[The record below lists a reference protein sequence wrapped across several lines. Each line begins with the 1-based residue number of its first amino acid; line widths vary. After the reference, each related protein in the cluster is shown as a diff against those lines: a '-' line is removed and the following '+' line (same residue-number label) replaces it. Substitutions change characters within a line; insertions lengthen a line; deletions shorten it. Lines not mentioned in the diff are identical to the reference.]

1 MKKGFLLLLM
11 FAVLVGL
18 NSDANAQTVF
28 STRINSA
35 FNDMEEWI
43 AGPPTQTKPVGAIDW
58 NSSDLEFGWE
68 STTVDPQLV
77 GLRFTNITVPKGAII
92 TRAYIQFTVDATSKN
107 SDPCNVSIRVEP
119 SDNPIIFDSNAF
131 HLTNRTKS
139 TDSVFWAVGGTG
151 WNVVGSAG
159 VDQRTPNLA
168 SLVQQLVNRN
178 GWTSGNAMA
187 FFLRGTGTRE
197 VESFDGDAPKAPQ
210 LVIEYVQPVVFST
223 RVNSAFDDIEEWIA
237 GPPTQTKTVGGIDWN
252 SSDLEF
258 GWESTTTDPQLV
270 GLRFQSINIPKGSM
284 IQNAYIQFTVDAT
297 SKNSDPCNVVIRYQ
311 PSDNPTTFDSN
322 AFHLTNRA
330 KSTDSVSWSVGGA
343 GWTTVGSAGVDQRTP
358 NLAALVQQIVNRGG
372 WNSGNAM
379 AFFLKGTGTREV
391 ESFDGDAPKAAQLV
405 IEYIPVTAVS
415 KRVDAMFD
423 DLEEWIAG
431 PPAQTKGLGD
441 IDYNSS
447 DIEFGWE
454 STTADPQLV
463 GLRFT
468 GLQIPNG
475 AQIQSAY
482 IQFTVDATAK
492 NSDPCNVVIRSEP
505 SDNASPFDTSKFF
518 LTNRAKSADSVYWA
532 VGGTGWNVVGTAGV
546 DQRTA
551 DLKNLVQNVVNRG
564 GWAPGNAMAFY
575 IKGTG
580 TREVESFDG
589 DAPKAPMLVV
599 NYLGGTT
606 SGGGGGG
613 GNFTPLAV
621 TNFPVANKQAWY
633 FWDKKMKP
641 SNLWRDTL
649 NVDSTWKSGSAPIG
663 YGDAFIATQTDTNLT
678 TAWFRKV
685 INVSNVSTLAD
696 TLELN
701 LTCDDGALVFVNGV
715 EVLRRNLPA
724 GSIDSNTM
732 ATANVEG
739 MKEMVKYSF
748 DIPKTAFRNGK
759 NVIAVEVH
767 NGANMRDLSFDIEIV
782 NRTMRANAPALGCN
796 GPNDAYISCFGSI
809 LPIEKVDS
817 VGFPSVHAFQKIFEQ
832 GQPYTVGSGVALG
845 SNDFTG
851 YIPNRGSS
859 LRGWLAINHET
870 GPGSVSLLDL
880 SFDCKQGIWKVDSSR
895 AIDFTDVVLT
905 AANCS
910 GGITPWETS
919 VTCEE
924 TYVASD
930 ANSDGYQDLGWMVE
944 IDPRTKKIKQQAN
957 GKAQKLWA
965 MGRMSHENVCFKKDS
980 ITAYY
985 GEDAGSGNVY
995 KFVANNKMDMSSGT
1009 IYVLKLDSTLQGFEP
1024 RSTVG
1029 VWVQVP
1035 NTTQAERNTTRNLAA
1050 SLGATPFSGV
1060 EDVEINPVDN
1070 KIYFTAKGNNR
1081 TYRFKDNGNT
1091 VSEFETY
1098 VGGKSYRITTA
1109 EGIVSED
1116 WGSGNDNLT
1125 FDSRGNLYVLQDG
1138 SRDHI
1143 WLVKAGHTQANPK
1156 LEIFMTTPKES
1167 EPTGMTL
1174 TPDEKFMFLSIQSPS
1189 PSNTTVQKDV
1199 AGNNVVFNKATTIVI
1214 ALDPTFSKGPTAAYT
1229 VNDSTQCINNNSFSF
1244 TNTSVDASAYNWN
1257 YGNGT
1262 TANTQN
1268 GQATY
1273 ANAGNYNVRLVAA
1286 TTNNGCIDS
1295 VSKSMAVYAKP
1306 AAVAITGPASA
1317 ANNSTQNYAVT
1328 NAAGSTYQ
1336 WWINNGTQ
1344 ASGSNTNAIGVKW
1357 AATGAAGSVK
1367 VQQTDANA
1375 CKGDTATL
1383 LVTLSSVGINEFSA
1397 IEGLKVY
1404 PNPFAEQLVFE
1415 SDLEISI
1422 VIFDIN
1428 GRELTS
1434 LVKPAGK
1441 ASSFDL
1447 SNLAEG
1453 TYFVKITDTK
1463 NQTVVEQL
1471 MKINR

>member
-1 MKKGFLLLLM
+1 MFKKILITLSLFLFVSKLQ
-11 FAVLVGL
+11 
-18 NSDANAQTVF
+18 AQTTF
-28 STRINSA
+28 STRINHA

-43 AGPPTQTKPVGAIDW
+43 AGPPTQTKTVGAIDW

-68 STTVDPQLV
+68 STTTDPQLV
-77 GLRFTNITVPKGAII
+77 GLRFTNITIPKGAII
-92 TRAYIQFTVDATSKN
+92 TKAYIQFTVDATSKN
-107 SDPCNVSIRVEP
+107 ADPCNVVIRYEP
-119 SDNPIIFDSNAF
+119 SDNPLQFDSNAF
-131 HLTNRTKS
+131 HLSNRSKS
-139 TDSVFWAVGGTG
+139 VDSIS
-151 WNVVGSAG
+151 WNVTGSSWNTVGSAG
-159 VDQRTPNLA
+159 VDQRTANLKT
-168 SLVQQLVNRN
+168 LVQQIVERN
-178 GWTSGNAMA
+178 GWASGNAMA
-187 FFLRGTGTRE
+187 FFMKGTGTRE

-210 LVIEYVQPVVFST
+210 LVIEYITPVMFST
-223 RVNSAFDDIEEWIA
+223 RVSAAFDDIEEWIA

-270 GLRFQSINIPKGSM
+270 GLRFQNINIPKGSM
-284 IQNAYIQFTVDAT
+284 IKNAYIQFTVDAT
-297 SKNSDPCNVVIRYQ
+297 SKNADPCNVVIRYE
-311 PSDNPTTFDSN
+311 PNDNPTTFDSN
-322 AFHLTNRA
+322 AFHLSNRS
-330 KSTDSVSWSVGGA
+330 KSIDSVYWSVGGTS
-343 GWTTVGSAGVDQRTP
+343 WSTVGSAGVDQRTP
-358 NLAALVQQIVNRGG
+358 NLGAMIQNIVNRNG

-415 KRVDAMFD
+415 KRIDAMFD

-431 PPAQTKGLGD
+431 PPTQTKGLGD

-454 STTADPQLV
+454 STTTDPQLV

-492 NSDPCNVVIRSEP
+492 NSDPCNVIIRSEP
-505 SDNASPFDTSKFF
+505 SDNASPFDTAKFF
-518 LTNRAKSADSVYWA
+518 LTNRSKSTDSVYWA

-551 DLKNLVQNVVNRG
+551 DLKNLVQNIVNRG
-564 GWAPGNAMAFY
+564 GWNAGNAMAFY

-589 DAPKAPMLVV
+589 DAPKAPMLVI

-606 SGGGGGG
+606 SGGGGGS

-641 SNLWRDTL
+641 SSAWKDTL
-649 NVDSTWKSGSAPIG
+649 NVDSTWKSGNAPLG
-663 YGDAFIATQTDTNLT
+663 YGDAFIATKTDTNLT

-701 LTCDDGALVFVNGV
+701 LTCDDGALIFVNGI

-724 GSIDSNTM
+724 GMVDSNTM
-732 ATANVEG
+732 ATANIEG

-759 NVIAVEVH
+759 NVIAVELH
-767 NGANMRDLSFDIEIV
+767 NGSNANDMGFDIEIV

-796 GPNDAYISCFGSI
+796 GPNDSYISCFGSI

-817 VGFPSVHAFQKIFEQ
+817 MGFPAVHAFQKIFEQ
-832 GQPYTVGSGVALG
+832 GQSYVGGTGVALG

-859 LRGWLAINHET
+859 LKGWVAINHET
-870 GPGSVSLLDL
+870 GPGAVSLLDVR
-880 SFDCKQGIWKVDSSR
+880 FDCSKGIWMVDSSR

-910 GGITPWETS
+910 GGVTPWETS

-944 IDPRTKKIKQQAN
+944 IDPRTKKIKQQVG
-957 GKAQKLWA
+957 GKGQKLWA
-965 MGRMSHENVCFKKDS
+965 MGRMSHENVCFKSDS
-980 ITAYY
+980 LTAYY

-995 KFVANNKMDMSSGT
+995 KFVANNKMDLSSGT
-1009 IYVLKLDSTLQGFEP
+1009 IYVLKLDSTLQNFEP
-1024 RSTVG
+1024 RATVG
-1029 VWVQVP
+1029 VWVPVP
-1035 NTTQAERNTTRNLAA
+1035 NTTQAERNTTRGIAA
-1050 SLGATPFSGV
+1050 TLGATPFSGV
-1060 EDVEINPVDN
+1060 EDVEINPVDK

-1081 TYRFKDNGNT
+1081 TYRFKDNGTT

-1109 EGIVSED
+1109 EGLVSED
-1116 WGSGNDNLT
+1116 WGGGNDNLT

-1174 TPDEKFMFLSIQSPS
+1174 TPDERFMFLSIQSPS
-1189 PSNTTVQKDV
+1189 PSNTTVQKDA

-1214 ALDPTFSKGPTAAYT
+1214 ALDPTFSKGPSAAYT
-1229 VNDSTQCINNNSFSF
+1229 VNDSTQCLNNNNFSF
-1244 TNTSVDASAYNWN
+1244 TNSSTNANFYNWN
-1257 YGNGT
+1257 YGNGG

-1273 ANAGNYNVRLVAA
+1273 VTAGNYDVRLVAA
-1286 TTNNGCIDS
+1286 NANNGCIDS
-1295 VSKSMAVYAKP
+1295 TAKRMTVYAKP
-1306 AAVAITGPASA
+1306 AAITVTGPTTA
-1317 ANNSTQNYAVT
+1317 ANNSTQSYSVT
-1328 NAAGSTYQ
+1328 NAPGSTYQ
-1336 WWINNGTQ
+1336 WWINNGAQ
-1344 ASGSNTNAIGVKW
+1344 ASGSNTNTIGVTW
-1357 AATGAAGSVK
+1357 AATGATGDVR
-1367 VQQTDANA
+1367 VQQTDANT
-1375 CKGDTATL
+1375 CVGDTATL
-1383 LVTLSSVGINEFSA
+1383 KVSLSTVGVNELA
-1397 IEGLKVY
+1397 TIEGLKIY
-1404 PNPFAEQLVFE
+1404 PNPFAQQLIFE
-1415 SDLEISI
+1415 SNLEINI
-1422 VIFDIN
+1422 AIFDIN
-1428 GRELTS
+1428 GREITS
-1434 LVKPAGK
+1434 FTKQAGK
-1441 ASSFDL
+1441 VNSFDL
-1447 SNLAEG
+1447 SDLSEG
-1453 TYFVKITDTK
+1453 TYFVKITDTN
-1463 NQTVVEQL
+1463 NQTVVQQL